1 MVGSVLE
8 EKSSYKMLG
17 LNFSSKLG
25 WASYIITNAKT
36 VSKKIGPLIHSMKF
50 LSPEV
55 ILYLYKPAIRPC
67 IEYCHVWAGVRGRY
81 LELLDKLQKRRCRT
95 VVLSL
100 TASLEFLTHRWN
112 VPSLSFFYRYY
123 FGKCS
128 SELAQLV
135 PFPYSRGRYT
145 RYSVRLHD
153 FSVTIPKCYKDRYAN
168 SFFPYTYRLWNSL
181 LIEYFPLTCN
191 MDVFKSRINRN
202 LLTVGSF

>member
-8 EKSSYKMLG
+8 KKSSYKMLG

-36 VSKKIGPLIHSMKF
+36 VSKKIGALIHSMKF

-100 TASLEFLTHRWN
+100 AASLEFLTHR
-112 VPSLSFFYRYY
+112 
-123 FGKCS
+123 
-128 SELAQLV
+128 
-135 PFPYSRGRYT
+135 
-145 RYSVRLHD
+145 
-153 FSVTIPKCYKDRYAN
+153 
-168 SFFPYTYRLWNSL
+168 
-181 LIEYFPLTCN
+181 
-191 MDVFKSRINRN
+191 
-202 LLTVGSF
+202 